1 MIKKINIPL
10 GNQRT
15 EGFDYHT
22 RIAALGED
30 QACGGYVEAQA
41 EQGRYQQQGGEDR
54 ELQRLRDAHGDH
66 QNHDGNGNVQYNQ
79 DVQRLL
85 GQRHHQKENDDHDQ
99 QRYGVVQYPSHSSP
113 RLLLSRRYFS
123 FSSMR

>member
-1 MIKKINIPL
+1 MGNKLIDILMETDPEKLERNSTHDIEIK
-10 GNQRT
+10 
-15 EGFDYHT
+15 
-22 RIAALGED
+22 
-30 QACGGYVEAQA
+30 
-41 EQGRYQQQGGEDR
+41 
-54 ELQRLRDAHGDH
+54 
-66 QNHDGNGNVQYNQ
+66 
-79 DVQRLL
+79 RLL